1 MPSNSDSPITRGDRR
16 AISLVAWLSLGALA
30 LTIVWTI
37 WQLVNGVFARTIPVH
52 VPIADDAVFFEDGLK
67 QVPSSI
73 FTEAEVTVVGAP
85 WSVRVPLALGVLLS
99 ASSALAICVLIF
111 ILGRRFAS
119 HRPLLPGT
127 ATVALVAALLSF
139 AAALLT
145 PLLRGLAAAAATEAL
160 GLHNFG
166 FAILMFEFPAG
177 ALVTPT
183 LLFLLAAAL
192 TIGARLQRDT
202 EGLV

>member
-1 MPSNSDSPITRGDRR
+1 MDSNSDSPIAPGDRR
-16 AISLVAWLSLGALA
+16 AIGMVAWLSLGAIA
-30 LTIVWTI
+30 LTIVSTI
-37 WQLVNGVFARTIPVH
+37 WQLVNGVFAHVIEVH
-52 VPIADDAVFFEDGLK
+52 VPIADDAVMFEEGLK

-73 FTEAEVTVVGAP
+73 FTEAAVTVVGAP

-99 ASSALAICVLIF
+99 ASSALAISALIF
-111 ILGRRFAS
+111 VLGRRFAS
-119 HRPLLPGT
+119 HRALLPGM

-139 AAALLT
+139 AAALFT
-145 PLLRGLAAAAATEAL
+145 PLLRGLAAAAATEWL

-166 FAILMFEFPAG
+166 AAILMFEFPAG